1 MTRNDVIK
9 TLEYMISGDCCD
21 TQYDFI
27 KEIEFAIKEMKM
39 RGSKLLIY
47 VRDPGA
53 ICPICKWPL
62 YPKDHPHYC
71 GNCGTEVKW
80 DDP

>member
-1 MTRNDVIK
+1 MTRNEAIRA
-9 TLEYMISGDCCD
+9 LEYMISGDCCD

-27 KEIEFAIKEMKM
+27 KEIEFAIEEIKAHEHK
-39 RGSKLLIY
+39 RFIR

-62 YPKDHPHYC
+62 YPEDHPHYC

-80 DDP
+80 YD